1 MYCFRADDVWGYK
14 LIYFVL
20 HWMMF
25 CIPFDDVLRNK
36 LIYFVILLMISLY
49 VKKQFKPPIPPMFA
63 VNYWFLSS
71 CW

>member
-20 HWMMF
+20 HWMKF

-36 LIYFVILLMISLY
+36 LIYFVPDALIKRKASMQESGT
-49 VKKQFKPPIPPMFA
+49 
-63 VNYWFLSS
+63 
-71 CW
+71 CC